1 MTNII
6 LNFVLLIVGGAIGA
20 FAIYYW
26 LNKKLTLLQQTNNEL
41 SNELANKVDAELV
54 TQLQQQLESTS
65 QDYEQ
70 QLASAE
76 QMKAELAEQFDS
88 ERQDITSSLTEQ
100 IESIRMQSD
109 NVTGDLK
116 SQLIE
121 LQLQLKELADI
132 MITFERWHESLTDL
146 MDHNKAMSEQN
157 GQFYNIVKQIVIL
170 ALNAAIEAA
179 RAGEYGRGF
188 AVVAD
193 EVRALALRS
202 QELSDSYRENLYKND
217 ILTTS
222 TFQDIQA
229 SGKMIMTELSTAQ
242 GQVDKCLNRV
252 SDS

>member
-100 IESIRMQSD
+100 IESIRMQSN

>member
-242 GQVDKCLNRV
+242 GQVDKCLSRV

>member
-76 QMKAELAEQFDS
+76 QMKTELAEQFDS

>member
-1 MTNII
+1 
-6 LNFVLLIVGGAIGA
+6 
-20 FAIYYW
+20 
-26 LNKKLTLLQQTNNEL
+26 
-41 SNELANKVDAELV
+41 
-54 TQLQQQLESTS
+54 
-65 QDYEQ
+65 
-70 QLASAE
+70 
-76 QMKAELAEQFDS
+76 
-88 ERQDITSSLTEQ
+88 
-100 IESIRMQSD
+100 
-109 NVTGDLK
+109 
-116 SQLIE
+116 
-121 LQLQLKELADI
+121 
-132 MITFERWHESLTDL
+132 
-146 MDHNKAMSEQN
+146 MSEQN